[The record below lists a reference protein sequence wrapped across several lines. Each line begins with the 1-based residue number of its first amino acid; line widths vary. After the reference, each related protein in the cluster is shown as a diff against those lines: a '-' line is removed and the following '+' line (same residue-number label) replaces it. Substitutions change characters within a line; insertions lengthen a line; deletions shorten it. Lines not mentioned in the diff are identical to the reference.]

1 MHTREGVPD
10 TKTPI
15 SCLNREKSGQGGPDL
30 EQIINI
36 LIAFRETA
44 APMARQEIRKTCVR

>member
-36 LIAFRETA
+36 LIAFRGTA
-44 APMARQEIRKTCVR
+44 APMARQEIGKTCVR